1 MASLYSTVCKDTS
14 YNNIGTPG
22 SAKNLATAKTLSTAG
37 MTASTETP
45 ATAWMKTTVEKPT
58 TPGKPTTATVRIS
71 EYQELKGH
79 QQQQKC

>member
-1 MASLYSTVCKDTS
+1 MASMYSTVCKDTS

-37 MTASTETP
+37 MTATTETP

-58 TPGKPTTATVRIS
+58 PGMPTTERNPATVRIS
-71 EYQELKGH
+71 
-79 QQQQKC
+79 